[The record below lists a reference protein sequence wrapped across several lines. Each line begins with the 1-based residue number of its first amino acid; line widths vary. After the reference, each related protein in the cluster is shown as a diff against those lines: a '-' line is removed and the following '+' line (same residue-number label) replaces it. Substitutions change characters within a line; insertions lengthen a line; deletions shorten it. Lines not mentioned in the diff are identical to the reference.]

1 MLLTHHANHPKIVL
15 AHSTEKHCL
24 LNISLEVPTQQHH
37 LFQVYDETELYKKL
51 GKTLSGLV
59 PPWQMYLLT
68 SEEEF
73 EKLYGKRSNKAR
85 KLYNGMIK
93 CYLYQYFK
101 DFSDK
106 KPFKK

>member
-1 MLLTHHANHPKIVL
+1 MENYIKIFQKDALTIFDNGERTTIVCNPPYGERL
-15 AHSTEKHCL
+15 GSIREAR
-24 LNISLEVPTQQHH
+24 
-37 LFQVYDETELYKKL
+37 ELYKKL